1 MAEIQWVM
9 HTLYRPTDDRQNRGK
24 TTFNQVV
31 VGSSPTGLTTLFCAP
46 DRFINDLALCFVQP
60 GSRLDDF
67 LFTFRPQQA
76 CAWPSRALRL
86 RFAAR
91 V

>member
-31 VGSSPTGLTTLFCAP
+31 VGSSPTGLTTLFCLIVCHQRLSP
-46 DRFINDLALCFVQP
+46 MLCP
-60 GSRLDDF
+60 TRLRVDNF
-67 LFTFRPQQA
+67 LFTFRPRSA
-76 CAWPSRALRL
+76 CAWPIGQAAL